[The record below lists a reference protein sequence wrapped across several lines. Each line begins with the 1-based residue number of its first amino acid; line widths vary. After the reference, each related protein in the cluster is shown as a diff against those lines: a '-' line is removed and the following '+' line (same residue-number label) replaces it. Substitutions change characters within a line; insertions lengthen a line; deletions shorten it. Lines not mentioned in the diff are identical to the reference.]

1 MHKKIKL
8 GIGAANFGKKYGL
21 SNFRIREN
29 QIKKIF
35 NFIEKNKI
43 DLIDTAKNYKNSE
56 KIVGEQKKYTK
67 KIVTKIFLKKTN
79 DINNFLIEE
88 IRNSLLKLNKKK
100 IYGVLIHNIEI
111 LDVIDKEKLYQ
122 ALKYLKKKRLIKK
135 VGFSIYELRDL
146 KYFKKQFIPDII
158 QVPMNIFDRRF
169 CNKAFVDYVRSNNIE
184 VHVRSCFLQ
193 GLLINYK
200 NIKKFKKFK
209 KWNNLFKKLDIFC
222 KKKLINRM
230 EASILFI
237 KNSHFIKYVV
247 IGIENVDQLKMIHT
261 ILNRQLKISNFPKN
275 IKSNNLELIDPRKWN
290 NV

>member
-56 KIVGEQKKYTK
+56 KIAGEQKKYTK

-100 IYGVLIHNIEI
+100 IYGILIHNIEI

>member
-21 SNFRIREN
+21 SNFRIRKN

-100 IYGVLIHNIEI
+100 IYGILIHNIEI
-111 LDVIDKEKLYQ
+111 LDVIDKEKLYE
-122 ALKYLKKKRLIKK
+122 ALENLKKKGLVKK

-237 KNSHFIKYVV
+237 RNNHFIKYFF

>member
-21 SNFRIREN
+21 SNFRIRKN

-237 KNSHFIKYVV
+237 RNNHFIKYVV
-247 IGIENVDQLKMIHT
+247 IGIENVDQLKMIHA
-261 ILNRQLKISNFPKN
+261 ILNCQLKISNFPKN

>member
-21 SNFRIREN
+21 SNSRIRKN

>member
-1 MHKKIKL
+1 MHKKVKL
-8 GIGAANFGKKYGL
+8 GIGTANFGKKYGL
-21 SNFRIREN
+21 SNFRIRKN

-35 NFIEKNKI
+35 NFIEKNNI
-43 DLIDTAKNYKNSE
+43 NLIDTAKNYKNSE
-56 KIVGEQKKYTK
+56 KIIGEQKKYTK

-79 DINNFLIEE
+79 DIKNFLIEE

-100 IYGVLIHNIEI
+100 IYGFLIHNIKI
-111 LDVIDKEKLYQ
+111 LDVIDKEKLYE
-122 ALKYLKKKRLIKK
+122 ALKYLKKKGLIKK

-237 KNSHFIKYVV
+237 KNNHFNKYVV

>member
-21 SNFRIREN
+21 SNFRIRKN

>member
-1 MHKKIKL
+1 MHEKIKL

-21 SNFRIREN
+21 SNFRIRKN